1 MPEKNQP
8 DYQKSILQSEAEEKS
23 KRMVSSMCPLKMKG
37 NLQEEE
43 QSKKHNT
50 KIAVSLI
57 GKEEI
62 EKRLKE
68 LKETPDK
75 TFDQHVIAYIDFLGS
90 KERMKKEDSY
100 DSLHLLQILLEGI
113 KKKASFITNI
123 NFIDEFSTKIFSDNM
138 VIAQKIKEESLS
150 DQIISMIN
158 LLSLLQFEAFF
169 QFGFSLRGGI
179 TIGELYIDDSVVWG
193 TGLIDAYQIE
203 NNLANYP
210 RVIVSQ
216 SVIDAYEKCQE
227 KSINIFAMIKQD
239 KDGYWFV
246 DFLTAAPNITL
257 IPQISASLVQKAYMC
272 VEKDDRVKQKINW
285 VISYFNSYCHQFADR
300 GDYEQYTVPYI

>member
-37 NLQEEE
+37 NLQEE
-43 QSKKHNT
+43 QSKKHST

-100 DSLHLLQILLEGI
+100 DSLHLLQILLALVITGRPRRCSRSRRAFPATDPPACATRLL
-113 KKKASFITNI
+113 ASNP
-123 NFIDEFSTKIFSDNM
+123 SGRS
-138 VIAQKIKEESLS
+138 
-150 DQIISMIN
+150 
-158 LLSLLQFEAFF
+158 
-169 QFGFSLRGGI
+169 
-179 TIGELYIDDSVVWG
+179 
-193 TGLIDAYQIE
+193 
-203 NNLANYP
+203 
-210 RVIVSQ
+210 
-216 SVIDAYEKCQE
+216 C
-227 KSINIFAMIKQD
+227 
-239 KDGYWFV
+239 
-246 DFLTAAPNITL
+246 
-257 IPQISASLVQKAYMC
+257 
-272 VEKDDRVKQKINW
+272 
-285 VISYFNSYCHQFADR
+285 
-300 GDYEQYTVPYI
+300 